1 MMGPPDGPALRMP
14 EPSDGF
20 APPTDGLTAVRRRII
35 LLSLTA
41 SSSLGLVASTI
52 YMPSVPAIA
61 HGLHTSIGRVQ
72 LTFVGY
78 LLAFAISMLI
88 VGPLS
93 DRFGRRRTVLCGLGL
108 SAVASLLCAL
118 SPTIEILIAARVLQ
132 GVGACAGLVVGRA
145 LTREIWGPAAA
156 AQVIAGRAIAATL
169 MQAGAPIA
177 GGYLQA
183 WFGWRANFIVVALLA
198 CFAMSLMVRFVPNR
212 QPVKSDGPGGRGIL
226 ASYRTLIGTRRFVAY
241 AFAAA
246 GAHAGFHIFAAGAP
260 AVLIGGLG
268 VTPEQ
273 YGYYAALP
281 PLGFLV
287 GSFFSSRLT
296 SRLGVN
302 GMISIGAAVL
312 VPAGLAL
319 VGLALLHFHSP
330 FAVIGPMIFVCCA
343 SGLITPNATAGSLG
357 VNTRI
362 VGAASGLGSF
372 IQMTGAASATAAL
385 SLGPSG
391 SPLVLALVIA
401 FAGLFCVT
409 AFGSLISPRQVTAKA
424 PARAPV

>member
-1 MMGPPDGPALRMP
+1 MP
-14 EPSDGF
+14 ELSEDRSLAADGF
-20 APPTDGLTAVRRRII
+20 SVVRRRIV

-52 YMPSVPAIA
+52 YVPSVPAIA
-61 HGLHTSIGRVQ
+61 HSLHTSIARVQ

-78 LLAFAISMLI
+78 LFAFAVSML
-88 VGPLS
+88 VLGPFS
-93 DRFGRRRTVLCGLGL
+93 DRFGRRRTVLCGLAL
-108 SAVASLLCAL
+108 SALASLLCAA
-118 SPTIEILIAARVLQ
+118 SPTIEVLIASRILQ
-132 GVGACAGLVVGRA
+132 GIGACAGLVVGRA
-145 LTREIWGPAAA
+145 LTREIWGPEAA

-169 MQAGAPIA
+169 MQAGAPVL

-183 WFGWRANFIVVALLA
+183 SIGWRANFAAVALLA
-198 CFAMSLMVRFVPNR
+198 SFAMVLMVRFVPSR
-212 QPVKSDGPGGRGIL
+212 GPALHRRGDGQGIL
-226 ASYRTLIGTRRFVAY
+226 ASYRTLIATRRFIGY

-260 AVLIGGLG
+260 AVLIGRLG

-287 GSFFSSRLT
+287 GSFLSSRLT
-296 SRLGVN
+296 GRLGVN
-302 GMISIGAAVL
+302 GMIRIGSTVL
-312 VPAGLAL
+312 IPAGL
-319 VGLALLHFHSP
+319 VMLALAMFHISGS
-330 FAVIGPMIFVCCA
+330 FAVIGPMIFVCCG

-357 VNTRI
+357 VNPRT

-372 IQMTGAASATAAL
+372 IQMTGAAGATAAL

-391 SPLVLALVIA
+391 SPLVLALVVA

-409 AFGSLISPRQVTAKA
+409 SFGSLMPPPRMSAEATIR
-424 PARAPV
+424 ARV